1 MVKPTLYFSLLF
13 SAILAISASNA
24 IAQTKEDC
32 RSIANP
38 AERLKCFDQPKDCK
52 TISDSAERL
61 KCFDAQSA
69 GTPGRPRRF
78 CCRTCPAAP
87 APAPQ
92 PAPPILKAEPPG
104 GQLPHGVK
112 VWIDDG
118 SCPAGFIKQIVG
130 GNVSIGL
137 ARERSCVP
145 RT

>member
-1 MVKPTLYFSLLF
+1 MSKLTLFLSLLF
-13 SAILAISASNA
+13 SAISMISASNA
-24 IAQTKEDC
+24 NAQTRDC
-32 RSIANP
+32 RSIADS
-38 AERLKCFDQPKDCK
+38 AERLKCFDQPRDCK

-69 GTPGRPRRF
+69 GPAAVPAAA
-78 CCRTCPAAP
+78 PAAP
-87 APAPQ
+87 AAAPAPQ
-92 PAPPILKAEPPG
+92 PAPPILKAEPSG

-118 SCPAGFIKQIVG
+118 SCPSGFIKQIVG